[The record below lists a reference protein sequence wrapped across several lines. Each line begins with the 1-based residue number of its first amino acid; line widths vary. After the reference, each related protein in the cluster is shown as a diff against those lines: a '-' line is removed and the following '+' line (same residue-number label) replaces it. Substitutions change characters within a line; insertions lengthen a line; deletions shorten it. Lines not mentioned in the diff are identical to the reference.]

1 MLNKQDIIADSIL
14 VGNNN
19 TWKILFVGQNNRL
32 CQQLKK
38 YCQNIVFLHRNCS
51 LLETNYSIDT
61 ENFFVEY
68 GKVTLIFWVVKSLKN
83 FNFSLPRQFT
93 TIMDYPP
100 PKVIVFCS
108 EKQYLWKEKIID
120 NPDIFDYVE
129 IEKLD
134 FSLLENKTITALKSY
149 QQEIKYLNQQYQIR
163 NQKYNNY
170 SGDFWQKLLYIFPI
184 ALFIK
189 NARIDSI
196 NRKILW
202 KKTSKILFGINSD
215 RNIKN
220 TAFDLFH
227 VMVENIKEGI
237 CIFSEKG
244 DICFVNQSIINLLG
258 CQEKELLGKSWLKF
272 LKTHIKNGDFLIEN
286 YQSWQQLE
294 YEYQRDDGK
303 IIYLTIS
310 CNPIYDSDT
319 KYMGNL
325 AIITE
330 IKNVKKMGDHLLNSE
345 IQLREIT
352 ALVPGMVFQLGC
364 DFVGKY
370 FITFASNAVKD
381 IFEFTP
387 EEVIQDV
394 NKIFNLV
401 DRNQLSELYQVIEL
415 SRQYLTE
422 FHYDYQIQTPSGKH
436 KYIRINS
443 LPQKLPDG
451 SVIWNGIAID
461 VTIEKQREV
470 ALRENSLL
478 QRAINS
484 IMRKMRES
492 IDFQIICDTTC
503 AEVRNIL
510 DCDRVVV
517 YKFNP
522 EWGGHFVAEN
532 IKSEFNS
539 MVDDEIKR
547 IWNDT
552 FLKNNQGGK
561 YRQGESFSVNDID
574 LANFSQCHL
583 DLYQQFSI
591 QSFSIVPIFC
601 GKELWG
607 LLGAYNHQVFSW
619 QSRHLNLLRKISIQ
633 LGIAIEQAEL
643 FLQIK
648 RQSQELK
655 LAKESAEMANI
666 AKSEFLAN
674 MSHEIRTP
682 MNAILGFSSLLQDL
696 ITDNRSKSYLNSISS
711 SGETLMALINDILD
725 LSKIEAGKMPIKYEV
740 VNLLHLLQEV
750 VNIFYLKA
758 EEKSLDLI
766 LEINDYIPEII
777 IFDEVRLRQ
786 ILFNL
791 IGNAI
796 KFTDRG
802 YVKIIVK
809 NSQNIDSYISN
820 CGFSISIEDTGIGI
834 IPHEIDRIFESFT
847 QQDGQSTRKYGGTG
861 LGLTITKK
869 LVTMLN
875 GNIKVESQV
884 NIGSKFT
891 VEFSSVACSLLPL
904 ENVVTLTDNNL
915 DQFNSSRILVV
926 DDIQSN
932 LDLINAYFIDTSHQL
947 IFAKNGKEAMEMA
960 IKYRPDVI
968 FLDLKMPDI
977 DGKTIINLL
986 RDNEVTKTIP
996 IIVITASINPPDKK
1010 ELNNLVA
1017 GFLYKP
1023 ISRDNLVM
1031 ELKKVL
1037 VSEEIIPSPSS
1048 MESSENQDI
1057 NVCENNQDLFELI
1070 IKLEEQYTEQ
1080 WEIIQQTKITSKIRK
1095 FAHSLEEEALHY
1107 NCGTLLDYALIL
1119 QDQINCFEVELLEKN
1134 LAKFPDVIQKIILS
1148 CSI

>member
-1 MLNKQDIIADSIL
+1 MLYKQYIIADSIL
-14 VGNNN
+14 VSNNP
-19 TWKILFVGQNNRL
+19 WKILFVGQNNQL

-38 YCQNIVFLHRNCS
+38 YCQNIIFLHRNCS

-68 GKVTLIFWVVKSLKN
+68 NKVTLIFFVAKSLKN
-83 FNFSLPRQFT
+83 FNFSFLKKT
-93 TIMDYPP
+93 TNTMDYPP
-100 PKVIVFCS
+100 PKIIVFFS
-108 EKQYLWKEKIID
+108 EKQYLWKEKIL
-120 NPDIFDYVE
+120 NNYDIFDYVE

-149 QQEIKYLNQQYQIR
+149 QQEVKYLNQQYQII
-163 NQKYNNY
+163 NKKNNNY
-170 SGDFWQKLLYIFPI
+170 GGDFWQKLLYIFPI

-189 NARIDSI
+189 NIQIDSI
-196 NRKILW
+196 NRQILW
-202 KKTSKILFGINSD
+202 KKTSKILFSINGD
-215 RNIKN
+215 RNVNN
-220 TAFDLFH
+220 TAFNLFS
-227 VMVENIKEGI
+227 VMVETITEGI

-244 DICFVNQSIINLLG
+244 DICFVNQSVINLLG

-272 LKTHIKNGDFLIEN
+272 LKIHIKNQDFLIEN

-319 KYMGNL
+319 NYIGNL

-330 IKNVKKMGDHLLNSE
+330 IKNVKKMRDNLFNSE
-345 IQLREIT
+345 VQLKEIT
-352 ALVPGMVFQLGC
+352 ALVPGMVFQFGC
-364 DFVGKY
+364 DFEGKY
-370 FITFASNAVKD
+370 FITFASDAVKD

-387 EEVIQDV
+387 EEVIEDV
-394 NKIFNLV
+394 NKIFNLI
-401 DRNQLSELYQVIEL
+401 DRSQLSELYQVIEL

-436 KYIRINS
+436 KYIKINS
-443 LPQKLPDG
+443 LPQKLTDG

-470 ALRENSLL
+470 ALRENALL

-492 IDFQIICDTTC
+492 IDFQVICDTTC

-510 DCDRVVV
+510 DCDRVAV

-522 EWGGHFVAEN
+522 DWGGNFVSEN
-532 IKSEFNS
+532 LKSELIS
-539 MVDDEIKR
+539 MVDDEVKR

-552 FLKNNQGGK
+552 FLKNNQGGR
-561 YRQGESFSVNDID
+561 YRQGESFSINDVN
-574 LANFSQCHL
+574 LANFSTCHL
-583 DLYQQFSI
+583 ELYQQFKI
-591 QSFSIVPIFC
+591 QSFSIIPIFC
-601 GKELWG
+601 GNELWG
-607 LLGAYNHQVFSW
+607 LLGAYNHQIFSW
-619 QSRHLNLLRKISIQ
+619 QSRHINLLRKISTQ

-682 MNAILGFSSLLQDL
+682 MNAILGFSNLLQDL
-696 ITDNRSKSYLNSISS
+696 ITDNRAKSYLNSITS

-725 LSKIEAGKMPIKYEV
+725 LSKIEAGKMPLQYEV
-740 VNLLHLLQEV
+740 VNLLNLLQEV
-750 VNIFYLKA
+750 VNIFYLKSQ
-758 EEKSLDLI
+758 EKSLNLI
-766 LEINDYIPEII
+766 LKIDDYIPEII

-796 KFTDRG
+796 KFTHQG

-809 NSQNIDSYISN
+809 NSQNIDPHISN
-820 CGFSISIEDTGIGI
+820 CGFCISIEDTGIGI
-834 IPHEIDRIFESFT
+834 IPEEIDRIFESFT

-861 LGLTITKK
+861 LGLAITKK

-875 GNIKVESQV
+875 GKIKVESKP
-884 NIGSKFT
+884 NKGSIFT
-891 VEFSSVACSLLPL
+891 VEFPSVACSLLPS
-904 ENVVTLTDNNL
+904 EKAIIFTDNNL
-915 DQFNSSRILVV
+915 DQFNPSRILVI

-932 LDLINAYFIDTSHQL
+932 LDLMKAYFNDTVHQL
-947 IFAKNGKEAMEMA
+947 IFANNGKDAMQMA
-960 IKYRPDVI
+960 IAYRPDVI
-968 FLDLKMPDI
+968 FLDLKMPNI

-986 RDNEVTKTIP
+986 HNNEITKKIP
-996 IIVITASINPPDKK
+996 IIVITASINPDEQK
-1010 ELNNLVA
+1010 ELSHLVQS
-1017 GFLYKP
+1017 FLYKP
-1023 ISRDNLVM
+1023 ITRNQLII
-1031 ELKKVL
+1031 ELKKIL
-1037 VSEEIIPSPSS
+1037 TSEEIIPPNSTL
-1048 MESSENQDI
+1048 ECYENQRI
-1057 NVCENNQDLFELI
+1057 SKCQTNQDLWELI
-1070 IKLEEQYTEQ
+1070 IKLEEQYIEQ
-1080 WEIIQQTKITSKIRK
+1080 WKIIQQTKITTKIRK
-1095 FAHSLEEEALHY
+1095 FAQSLEEESLYY
-1107 NCGTLLDYALIL
+1107 NCGILLDYALVL
-1119 QDQINCFEVELLEKN
+1119 QDQINCFEVELLEKT
-1134 LAKFPDVIQKIILS
+1134 LAQFPDILKKIIIS
-1148 CSI
+1148 C

>member
-1 MLNKQDIIADSIL
+1 MLYKQDIIADSIL
-14 VGNNN
+14 MGNNS
-19 TWKILFVGQNNRL
+19 WKILFVGQNNRL
-32 CQQLKK
+32 CQQLKN

-51 LLETNYSIDT
+51 LSETNYSIDT

-68 GKVTLIFWVVKSLKN
+68 DKVPLIFLFVKNLKN
-83 FNFSLPRQFT
+83 FKFSLPKEF
-93 TIMDYPP
+93 INIKNYHP

-108 EKQYLWKEKIID
+108 EKQYLWKQKIID
-120 NPDIFDYVE
+120 NYDIFDYIE

-134 FSLLENKTITALKSY
+134 FSILENKTITALKSY
-149 QQEIKYLNQQYQIR
+149 QQEIKYLNQQHQII
-163 NQKYNNY
+163 NKKNNNY
-170 SGDFWQKLLYIFPI
+170 GGDFWQKLLYIFPI

-189 NARIDSI
+189 NARINSI
-196 NRKILW
+196 NRQILW
-202 KKTSKILFGINSD
+202 KNTSKILFGINAD
-215 RNIKN
+215 RNVNN
-220 TAFDLFH
+220 TAFDLFY
-227 VMVENIKEGI
+227 VMVKNIKEGI

-244 DICFVNQSIINLLG
+244 DICFVNESVINLLG
-258 CQEKELLGKSWLKF
+258 CQEEELMGKSWLKF
-272 LKTHIKNGDFLIEN
+272 LKTHIKNRDFLIEN

-294 YEYQRDDGK
+294 YEFKRDDGK

-319 KYMGNL
+319 NYMGNL

-330 IKNVKKMGDHLLNSE
+330 IKNVKKMGDHLLKSE

-364 DFVGKY
+364 DFEGKY

-381 IFEFTP
+381 IFELTP

-401 DRNQLSELYQVIEL
+401 DRTQLSELYQVIEL

-436 KYIRINS
+436 KYIRVNS

-470 ALRENSLL
+470 ALRENALL

-492 IDFQIICDTTC
+492 IDFQVICDTTC

-510 DCDRVVV
+510 DCDRVAV
-517 YKFNP
+517 YKFDSD
-522 EWGGHFVAEN
+522 GGGNFVAEN
-532 IKSEFNS
+532 IKSESIS
-539 MVDDEIKR
+539 MVNDKIKR

-552 FLKNNQGGK
+552 FLKTNQGGR
-561 YRQGESFSVNDID
+561 YREGESFSVNDVN

-583 DLYQQFSI
+583 ELYQQFGI
-591 QSFSIVPIFC
+591 KSFSIVPIFC

-619 QSRHLNLLRKISIQ
+619 QSRQINLLRKISTQ

-682 MNAILGFSSLLQDL
+682 MNAILGFSNLLQDL
-696 ITDNRSKSYLNSISS
+696 ITDNRAKSYLNSISS

-725 LSKIEAGKMPIKYEV
+725 LSKIEAGKMPIQYEV

-758 EEKSLDLI
+758 QEKSLDLL
-766 LEINDYIPEII
+766 LEIDDYIPEIV

-796 KFTDRG
+796 KFTDQG
-802 YVKIIVK
+802 YVKIIVR
-809 NSQNIDSYISN
+809 NSQNIDPNISN

-884 NIGSKFT
+884 NKGSKFT
-891 VEFSSVACSLLPL
+891 VEFPSVACSILPS
-904 ENVVTLTDNNL
+904 ENTVISTDHNL
-915 DQFNSSRILVV
+915 DQFNPSRILVV

-932 LDLINAYFIDTSHQL
+932 LDLMDAYFTDTSHQL
-947 IFAKNGKEAMEMA
+947 IFAHNGKEAIQIA
-960 IKYRPDVI
+960 VTYRPDVI

-986 RDNEVTKTIP
+986 LDNEVTKKIP
-996 IIVITASINPPDKK
+996 IIVITASINPEEKK
-1010 ELNNLVA
+1010 ELSNFVD

-1023 ISRDNLVM
+1023 ISRHQLVI

-1037 VSEEIIPSPSS
+1037 ISEEIIPLQSSIKPS
-1048 MESSENQDI
+1048 ESHEI
-1057 NVCENNQDLFELI
+1057 TVCKTNQDLFELI
-1070 IKLEEQYTEQ
+1070 IKLEEQYMEQ

-1095 FAHSLEEEALHY
+1095 FAHSLEEEALQY
-1107 NCGTLLDYALIL
+1107 NCGTLLDYALVV
-1119 QDQINCFEVELLEKN
+1119 QDQINCFEVELLEKT
-1134 LAKFPDVIQKIILS
+1134 LTKFPDVVQKIILS
-1148 CSI
+1148 C

>member
-1 MLNKQDIIADSIL
+1 MIYKQDIIADSIL

-19 TWKILFVGQNNRL
+19 PWKILFIGQNNRL

-38 YCQNIVFLHRNCS
+38 YCQNIVFLHSNCS

-61 ENFFVEY
+61 ENFFLEY
-68 GKVTLIFWVVKSLKN
+68 GKVTLVFLLVKNLKN
-83 FNFSLPRQFT
+83 FEFSLPKEF
-93 TIMDYPP
+93 INIKNYLP
-100 PKVIVFCS
+100 PKVILFCS

-120 NPDIFDYVE
+120 NYDIFDYIE

-149 QQEIKYLNQQYQIR
+149 QREIKYLNKQHQIR

-170 SGDFWQKLLYIFPI
+170 GGDFWQKLLYIFPI

-220 TAFDLFH
+220 TAFDLFY

-244 DICFVNQSIINLLG
+244 DICFVNQSVINLLG
-258 CQEKELLGKSWLKF
+258 CQEEELMGKSWLKF
-272 LKTHIKNGDFLIEN
+272 LKTHIKNRDFLIDN

-294 YEYQRDDGK
+294 YEFKKDDGRV
-303 IIYLTIS
+303 IYLTIS

-319 KYMGNL
+319 NYMGNL

-345 IQLREIT
+345 IQLKEIT

-364 DFVGKY
+364 DVEGQY
-370 FITFASNAVKD
+370 FMTFASNAVKD

-401 DRNQLSELYQVIEL
+401 DRTQLSELYQVMEL

-422 FHYDYQIQTPSGKH
+422 FHYDYQIQTPSDKH

-470 ALRENSLL
+470 ALRENALL

-492 IDFQIICDTTC
+492 IDFQVICDATC

-510 DCDRVVV
+510 DCDRVAV
-517 YKFNP
+517 YKFDSD
-522 EWGGHFVAEN
+522 GGGNFVAEN
-532 IKSEFNS
+532 IKSESIS
-539 MVDDEIKR
+539 MVDDKIKR

-552 FLKNNQGGK
+552 FLKSN
-561 YRQGESFSVNDID
+561 QGESFSVNDVN
-574 LANFSQCHL
+574 LGNFPSCHL
-583 DLYQQFSI
+583 ELYQQFGI
-591 QSFSIVPIFC
+591 KSFSIVPIFC
-601 GKELWG
+601 GNELWG
-607 LLGAYNHQVFSW
+607 LLGVYNHQIFSW
-619 QSRHLNLLRKISIQ
+619 QSRHINLLKKISTQ

-643 FLQIK
+643 FLHIK

-682 MNAILGFSSLLQDL
+682 MNAILGFSNLLQET
-696 ITDNRSKSYLNSISS
+696 ITDNRAKSYLNSITS
-711 SGETLMALINDILD
+711 SGETLMVLINDILD
-725 LSKIEAGKMPIKYEV
+725 LSKIEAGKMPLQYEV

-750 VNIFYLKA
+750 VNIFYLKSQ
-758 EEKSLDLI
+758 EKSLDLI
-766 LEINDYIPEII
+766 LEIDNYIPEII

-796 KFTDRG
+796 KFTDEG

-809 NSQNIDSYISN
+809 NSENIDPNISN

-834 IPHEIDRIFESFT
+834 VADEIDRIFESFT

-875 GNIKVESQV
+875 GKITVESEV
-884 NIGSKFT
+884 NKGSKFT
-891 VEFSSVACSLLPL
+891 VEFPSVACSLLPK
-904 ENVVTLTDNNL
+904 ENTIIFTDHNL
-915 DQFNSSRILVV
+915 DQFHSSRILVV

-932 LDLINAYFIDTSHQL
+932 LDLMDAYFTDTSHQL
-947 IFAKNGKEAMEMA
+947 IFAKNGKEAMQMA

-968 FLDLKMPDI
+968 FLDLKMPDS
-977 DGKTIINLL
+977 DGRATINLL
-986 RDNEVTKTIP
+986 QDNELIKKIP
-996 IIVITASINPPDKK
+996 IIVITASINPDEKQ
-1010 ELNNLVA
+1010 ELKSLVH

-1023 ISRDNLVM
+1023 ISRHQLVI

-1037 VSEEIIPSPSS
+1037 VSEEIISS
-1048 MESSENQDI
+1048 RSSLESSENHEI
-1057 NVCENNQDLFELI
+1057 SVCETNQDLFELI
-1070 IKLEEQYTEQ
+1070 IKLEEQYMEQ
-1080 WEIIQQTKITSKIRK
+1080 WKIIQQTKITSKIRK

-1107 NCGTLLDYALIL
+1107 NCGALLDYALVV
-1119 QDQINCFEVELLEKN
+1119 QDQINCFEVELLEKT
-1134 LAKFPDVIQKIILS
+1134 LAKFPNVVQKIILS
-1148 CSI
+1148 C